1 MSERLQKFL
10 ARAGVASRR
19 KAEDLITAGR
29 VSVNG
34 RRAELGMKV
43 GEEDEVAVDGANVT
57 KPLSTVTYLLNK
69 PAGYVS
75 TVSDEQGRPTVMD
88 LVPAVAGLHPVGRL
102 DLESEGMLLLTNDGD
117 LTLELT
123 HPRYEHEKEYRVWC
137 RQGTLNA
144 GALAILEQ
152 GVELDDGVARVV
164 VAKTAEGGCRVVL
177 GEGRNRQVRRM
188 LAAVGYSVTRL
199 VRVRI
204 GKLEL
209 GDLKVGGYRKLSA
222 ADFKKLGYTRSSD

>member
-34 RRAELGMKV
+34 RAAELGMKV
-43 GEEDEVAVDGANVT
+43 EDDDEVAVDGESVT
-57 KPLSTVTYLLNK
+57 KPATTVTYLLNK
-69 PAGYVS
+69 PADYLS
-75 TVSDEQGRPTVMD
+75 TVTDDRGRPTVMN

-144 GALAILEQ
+144 GALAVLEQ
-152 GVELDDGVARVV
+152 GVRLEDGIAKVV
-164 VAKTAEGGCRVVL
+164 VAKTAEGGCRLVL

-199 VRVRI
+199 VRTRI
-204 GKLEL
+204 GGLEL
-209 GDLKVGGYRKLSA
+209 GDLKTGGHRKLSA
-222 ADFKKLGYTRSSD
+222 ADFKKLGYTRRG

>member
-34 RRAELGMKV
+34 RAAELGMKV
-43 GEEDEVAVDGANVT
+43 GDDDVVAVDGESVS
-57 KPLSTVTYLLNK
+57 KPATTVTYLLNK
-69 PAGYVS
+69 PADYLS
-75 TVSDEQGRPTVMD
+75 TVTDDRGRPTVMD

-144 GALAILEQ
+144 GALATLEQ
-152 GVELDDGVARVV
+152 GVRLEDGLAKVV

-199 VRVRI
+199 VRTRI
-204 GKLEL
+204 GGLEL
-209 GDLKVGGYRKLSA
+209 GDLKTGGYRKLSA
-222 ADFKKLGYTRSSD
+222 ADYKKLGYTRRE